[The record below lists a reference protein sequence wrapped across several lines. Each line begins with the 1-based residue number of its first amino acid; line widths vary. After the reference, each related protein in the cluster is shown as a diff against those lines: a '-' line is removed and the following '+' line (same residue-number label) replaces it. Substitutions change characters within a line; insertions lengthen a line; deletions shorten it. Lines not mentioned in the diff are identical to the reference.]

1 MSFIFIS
8 IRLDRMRLNRG
19 ALSILRFLQAV
30 PKEDKRGGW
39 GGEFPKETHYCTINP
54 LIAYI
59 IARTSGIKVIIN
71 VESSFALL

>member
-30 PKEDKRGGW
+30 PKEKKKGG
-39 GGEFPKETHYCTINP
+39 GVPKKETHYCKINP